1 MQVKNHTLTM
11 HREMPRSV
19 GLRVGV
25 GVWYTAGM
33 ARVNVKEKWRGT
45 PHSPGVYLMKG
56 EGGRVIYVGKA
67 KDLHRRLANYFSPS
81 RATLENSKTRALI
94 AAIEDFD
101 YYEVRNEQESLLLEQ
116 KLIKEYRPHYNVQLR
131 DDKRYLLLRASR
143 QEALPRFSLVR
154 LRKEDGARYIGPF
167 VHSGA
172 LKDTVEWLN
181 HRFRL
186 RSCTARCPGEEE
198 YRHCHDDIIR
208 HCSAPCIGRISAEA
222 YREQFDTALGLLEGR
237 GVREHLDELT
247 NEMNEA
253 AEALEFEQAARLR
266 DVRENILKTLEP
278 ARRFTRRAPDLP
290 GTVNPEADLQELA
303 EALHM
308 PPPEVMECFDIS
320 NLSSN
325 HIVASM
331 VRFTHGR
338 PDNRAYRRYRI
349 KSVEEQNDFASM
361 LEVVRRRYSRIVGES
376 SALYTKPE
384 GVSTYAWLKQ
394 LSAEGKAPI
403 TVPDLVVVDGGKGQL
418 STAMRVLREIGMGDM
433 PVVGLAK
440 RDEEIYF
447 PEQAEP
453 LVLSRESG
461 ALRLLQRLRDEAHR
475 FAHNYNELL
484 VRKRV
489 RESKLDAYPGM
500 SPKRKELLLARY
512 HTIARIR
519 AAGAE
524 ELATLPGISRVW
536 AQRFSAWLAQQG

>member
-1 MQVKNHTLTM
+1 M
-11 HREMPRSV
+11 
-19 GLRVGV
+19 
-25 GVWYTAGM
+25 WYSEDM
-33 ARVNVKEKWRGT
+33 ARVNLKEKWRST
-45 PHSPGVYLMKG
+45 PHTPGVYLMKG

-67 KDLHRRLANYFSPS
+67 KDLHRRLSNYFSPS
-81 RATLENSKTRALI
+81 RATLENGKTRALI

-131 DDKRYLLLRASR
+131 DDKRYLLLRANA
-143 QEALPRFSLVR
+143 QDPLPRFTMVR
-154 LRKEDGARYIGPF
+154 LRKDDGARYLGPF

-172 LKDTVEWLN
+172 LKETVEWLN

-186 RSCTARCPGEEE
+186 RSCSARCPGEEE

-208 HCSAPCIGRISAEA
+208 HCSAPCVGRISAEA
-222 YREQFDTALGLLEGR
+222 YREQFETALGLLEGR
-237 GVREHLDELT
+237 GLREHLDALT
-247 NEMNEA
+247 REMNEA
-253 AEALEFEQAARLR
+253 AEALEFERAAQLR
-266 DVRENILKTLEP
+266 DVRENIVKTLEP
-278 ARRFTRRAPDLP
+278 ARRFTRRAADLP
-290 GTVNPEADLQELA
+290 GTVNPEADLAELA
-303 EALHM
+303 QALGM
-308 PPPEVMECFDIS
+308 PAPEVMECFDIS

-338 PDNRAYRRYRI
+338 PDNKAYRRYRI
-349 KSVEEQNDFASM
+349 KSVELQNDFASM

-376 SALYTKPE
+376 RALYDKPD
-384 GVSTYAWLKQ
+384 GTSTYAWLKQ
-394 LSAEGKAPI
+394 LSTEGKAPI
-403 TVPDLVVVDGGKGQL
+403 TVPDLVVVDGGTGQL
-418 STAMRVLREIGMGDM
+418 STAVRVLQEIDLGDM

-447 PEQAEP
+447 PNRAEP

-489 RESKLDAYPGM
+489 RESRLDAYPGM

-512 HTIARIR
+512 HSIGGIR

-524 ELATLPGISRVW
+524 ALAGLPGISRAW
-536 AQRFSAWLAQQG
+536 AQKFCTWLEEQDSAGSVTPS